1 MSAADAA
8 IARDAGA
15 ALALNAEALKY
26 EVQWA
31 ISRAA
36 RSFRQFT
43 SDDVWFILESA
54 GIMALDHP
62 NAMGA
67 QFLAASRAQI
77 IKATGRVQK
86 SVRTGAHRRNIQVWE
101 SLIFVNPLE
110 PSR

>member
-1 MSAADAA
+1 MRAAEAA
-8 IARDAGA
+8 ARDTGA

-31 ISRAA
+31 ISKAA
-36 RSFRQFT
+36 QSFRQFT
-43 SDDVWFILESA
+43 SDDVWGLLEAA
-54 GIMALDHP
+54 GIMSLDHP

-67 QFLAASRAQI
+67 QFLAASRAQVI
-77 IKATGRVQK
+77 RATGRVQK

-101 SLIFVNPLE
+101 SLIFVNLLE